1 MQLVSSVLQLFMFIS
16 VTNIE
21 HNICMNFDHKKEKL
35 KITYAW
41 MNYNKNHQN
50 VKRHGLKMK
59 ENVTQKTWRKSEQLN
74 CVLGGISHF
83 KTINT

>member
-35 KITYAW
+35 KITYA
-41 MNYNKNHQN
+41 
-50 VKRHGLKMK
+50 
-59 ENVTQKTWRKSEQLN
+59 
-74 CVLGGISHF
+74 
-83 KTINT
+83 